1 MTDKIILFLQASG
14 FAQLSWGHVGMIII
28 SAILMY
34 LAIFKEY
41 EPLLLIPI
49 SFGVF
54 LSNIP
59 GTGLMS
65 GPTAQTVG
73 GLLHYLYEGVR
84 LGIYPPLIFLGIG
97 AMTDFGPLIAQP
109 KTMLLG
115 AAAQLGIFTT
125 FLGSR
130 LLGFSPAEAG
140 SIAIIGGADGPTSIY
155 LTSLLSPH
163 LLGPIA
169 IAAYIY
175 IALVPLIQPI
185 IIKFF
190 TTKEERAIEMDQMR
204 RVKKIEKL
212 IFPILVSLVVGLI
225 VPQALSLVG
234 MLMLGNILKE
244 SGVAKRLSDT
254 ASTSLIN
261 IVTILLMVSVGASL
275 NAEQFFTLQ
284 FISIIGLGLSAFAL
298 STFSGL
304 MMGKLMYHLTDG
316 KINPIIGAAGVSA
329 VPEAARCS
337 QKLGNEANPGNF
349 LLMHAM
355 GPNVAGVIGSAVAAG
370 VLLSILG

>member
-1 MTDKIILFLQASG
+1 MIDKILIFLQGSG
-14 FAQLSWGHVGMIII
+14 FAQLSWGHIGMIFI
-28 SAILMY
+28 SIILMY

-41 EPLLLIPI
+41 EPLLLLPI
-49 SFGVF
+49 SFGIF

-59 GTGLMS
+59 GTGLMN
-65 GPTAQTVG
+65 GPTAKTVG
-73 GLLHYLYEGVR
+73 GLLHYLYSGVR

-97 AMTDFGPLIAQP
+97 AMTDFAPLIAQP

-125 FLGSR
+125 FFGSR
-130 LLGFSPAEAG
+130 LLGFNPAEAG

-175 IALVPLIQPI
+175 IALVPLIQPPI
-185 IIKFF
+185 VKFF
-190 TTKEERAIEMDQMR
+190 TTKKERAIEMEQMR
-204 RVKKIEKL
+204 EVTKIERL
-212 IFPILVSLVVGLI
+212 MFPILVTLVVGLI
-225 VPQALSLVG
+225 VPQALTLVG

-244 SGVAKRLSDT
+244 SGVTKRLSDT
-254 ASTSLIN
+254 ASAAMIN
-261 IVTILLMVSVGASL
+261 IVTILLMLSVGASL
-275 NAEQFFTLQ
+275 KAEQFFTVQ

-304 MMGKLMYHLTDG
+304 MMGKLMHKLTDG

-337 QKLGNEANPGNF
+337 QKLGNKANPGNF